1 MDKMIDEMFDA
12 YIKAI
17 KQENEEDGK
26 KVEGL
31 IEGMLSMM
39 SEEKQLQCKKETLVR
54 LLQEL

>member
-1 MDKMIDEMFDA
+1 MIDEMFDA